1 MSYVLGA
8 KGDRASDRPRWEN
21 KIIKQENEM
30 TIREFDAHEWKKKP
44 SKVSFKTKDGEKVQF
59 VARKEKRVPVHVRF
73 KTGRRKSS

>member
-1 MSYVLGA
+1 
-8 KGDRASDRPRWEN
+8 
-21 KIIKQENEM
+21 M